1 MKALNNE
8 NVIRSRDV
16 IVHNKSGYS
25 HSQNIMVQVQGRNF
39 ALLVAE
45 HEYTCFDVIN
55 KLQTQYTP
63 CYGVPLKQKIIS
75 YNIIIL

>member
-1 MKALNNE
+1 
-8 NVIRSRDV
+8 
-16 IVHNKSGYS
+16 
-25 HSQNIMVQVQGRNF
+25 MVQVQGRNF
-39 ALLVAE
+39 ALLLAE
-45 HEYTCFDVIN
+45 HEYTYSDAIN